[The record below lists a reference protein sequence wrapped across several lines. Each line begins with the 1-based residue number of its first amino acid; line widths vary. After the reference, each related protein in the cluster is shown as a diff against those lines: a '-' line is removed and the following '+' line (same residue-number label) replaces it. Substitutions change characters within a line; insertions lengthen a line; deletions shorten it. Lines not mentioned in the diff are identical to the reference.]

1 VILALALRLAEPRD
15 LLTLVHFATAM
26 AQETEGLQLNLL
38 TLQQGIQAVLD
49 DPWKGIYLVA
59 EDQDKL
65 AGALM
70 VTYEWSDWRNGPIWW
85 IQSVYVRPE
94 HRGQGVYDA
103 LHAEVLRR
111 AQAAGARGVRL
122 YVVADNAP
130 ARRVYERNG
139 MTGGHYVVYEQY
151 FS

>member
-1 VILALALRLAEPRD
+1 MIPTIRLAEPRD
-15 LLTLVHFATAM
+15 LPTLVGFACAM
-26 AQETEGLQLNLL
+26 ADETEGLALNPL
-38 TLQQGIQAVLD
+38 TVQHGIQAVLD
-49 DPWKGIYLVA
+49 DPWKGFYLVQELEGA
-59 EDQDKL
+59 L
-65 AGALM
+65 AATLM
-70 VTYEWSDWRNGPIWW
+70 VTFEWSDWRNGPIWW
-85 IQSVYVRPE
+85 IQSVYVAPA
-94 HRGQGVYDA
+94 HRGQGAYDA

-151 FS
+151 F